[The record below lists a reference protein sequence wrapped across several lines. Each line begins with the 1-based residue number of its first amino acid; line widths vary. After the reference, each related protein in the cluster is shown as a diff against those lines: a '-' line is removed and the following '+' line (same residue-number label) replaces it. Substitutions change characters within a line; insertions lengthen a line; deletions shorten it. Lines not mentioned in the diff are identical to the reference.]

1 MASTLGSTSYI
12 KGRRQER
19 STLKALGK
27 LHMTPGR
34 LSKSGSASNA
44 RRKPKQRP
52 KLRLRSAKDSL
63 KSSKELR
70 QRL

>member
-1 MASTLGSTSYI
+1 MASTLGSTSYT
-12 KGRRQER
+12 KGRRQAR
-19 STLKALGK
+19 STLKAPGK

-34 LSKSGSASNA
+34 LSKSGSACNA
-44 RRKPKQRP
+44 RQKPRQKP
-52 KLRLRSAKDSL
+52 KLRLRNAKGSL